1 MRQVGTARTALPNLQ
16 QVGHDLPNLQQVWLI
31 YTKLAVSMAV
41 QAILGAIPAALA
53 FPTVPVALQK
63 VAMM

>member
-1 MRQVGTARTALPNLQ
+1 MRQVGNAGT
-16 QVGHDLPNLQQVWLI
+16 VLPNLQQVWFI

-53 FPTVPVALQK
+53 LPTVPVALQK
-63 VAMM
+63 AAMM